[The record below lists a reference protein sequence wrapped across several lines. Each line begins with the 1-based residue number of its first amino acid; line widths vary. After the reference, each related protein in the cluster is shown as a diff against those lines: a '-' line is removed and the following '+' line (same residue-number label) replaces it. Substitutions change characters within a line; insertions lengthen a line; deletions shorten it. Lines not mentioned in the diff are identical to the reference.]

1 MKAWKKTIV
10 ILFAKAYNDAK
21 EYVFVLYLEGKRMD
35 TLDELYFTMLKSASP
50 STRKRASAVRHVSM
64 RVKWKA

>member
-35 TLDELYFTMLKSASP
+35 TLDELYFTMLKNAA
-50 STRKRASAVRHVSM
+50 STRKNASAVRHVSM